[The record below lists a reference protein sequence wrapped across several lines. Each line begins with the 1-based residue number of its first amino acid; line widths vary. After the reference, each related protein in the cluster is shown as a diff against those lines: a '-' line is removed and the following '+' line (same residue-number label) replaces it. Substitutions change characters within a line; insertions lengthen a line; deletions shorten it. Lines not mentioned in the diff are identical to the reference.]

1 MGLLRLNDNFFIFRK
16 APKCLCWEREIGVRR
31 DFTFQQR
38 VIADKSSFNDASVRE
53 EGTFCFWS
61 MRRIGGE
68 KKHLLGGPCQLSE
81 TETSKR
87 GNMSEVLRR
96 NPSNKTSEIR
106 RTFVFRTSTPARAAV
121 TSENK
126 HSICDI
132 FSEYFLL
139 KVLHNLYII
148 PKLFIK
154 LCWVAC
160 YIADSFN
167 KSQMWQIIHR
177 CLNACF

>member
-1 MGLLRLNDNFFIFRK
+1 
-16 APKCLCWEREIGVRR
+16 
-31 DFTFQQR
+31 
-38 VIADKSSFNDASVRE
+38 VIADKSSFNDASVKE

-96 NPSNKTSEIR
+96 NPSNKTSIVELLFLER
-106 RTFVFRTSTPARAAV
+106 RLPTWAGV
-121 TSENK
+121 TSDNK

-132 FSEYFLL
+132 FRKYF
-139 KVLHNLYII
+139 
-148 PKLFIK
+148 
-154 LCWVAC
+154 
-160 YIADSFN
+160 
-167 KSQMWQIIHR
+167 
-177 CLNACF
+177 

>member
-1 MGLLRLNDNFFIFRK
+1 MGLLILNDNFFFFRKSFVYMGLISLNDNFFIFRK
-16 APKCLCWEREIGVRR
+16 APKCLCREREIGVRR

-38 VIADKSSFNDASVRE
+38 VIADKSSFNDASVKE

-96 NPSNKTSEIR
+96 NPSNKTSIVELLFLER
-106 RTFVFRTSTPARAAV
+106 RLPPWAAV
-121 TSENK
+121 TSDNK

-132 FSEYFLL
+132 VRKYF
-139 KVLHNLYII
+139 
-148 PKLFIK
+148 
-154 LCWVAC
+154 
-160 YIADSFN
+160 
-167 KSQMWQIIHR
+167 
-177 CLNACF
+177 

>member
-1 MGLLRLNDNFFIFRK
+1 
-16 APKCLCWEREIGVRR
+16 
-31 DFTFQQR
+31 

-87 GNMSEVLRR
+87 GNMSEVVRR
-96 NPSNKTSEIR
+96 NPSNKTSIVELLFLER
-106 RTFVFRTSTPARAAV
+106 RLPPWAAV
-121 TSENK
+121 TSDNK

-132 FSEYFLL
+132 FRKYF
-139 KVLHNLYII
+139 
-148 PKLFIK
+148 
-154 LCWVAC
+154 
-160 YIADSFN
+160 
-167 KSQMWQIIHR
+167 
-177 CLNACF
+177 